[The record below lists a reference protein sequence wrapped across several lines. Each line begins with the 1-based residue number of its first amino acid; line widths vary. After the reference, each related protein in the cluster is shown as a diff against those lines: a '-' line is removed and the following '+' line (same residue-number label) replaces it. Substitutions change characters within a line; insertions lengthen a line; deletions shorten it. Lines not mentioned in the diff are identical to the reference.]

1 MDSLFSLLTDVTVD
15 GFALWIVLLICVG
28 VFLGSFMDAIAG
40 GGGIITVPTYLI
52 AFSRLPAYYALG
64 TNKLSSGIGTVFST
78 ARFIKNGLVD
88 WKLFTPAVALAL
100 AGSVAG
106 TWLQHHTP
114 DVVLKYLLLAVLGA
128 PALIKLGADPLPAHL
143 FILYFGCMS
152 TITPPVALS
161 TYAAAGI
168 SGGSPMKTGIYAMKL
183 ASVAFLIPYIFVYGQ
198 ELLLYGSLG
207 SILLAILSASLGC
220 VALAGGM
227 IGWLGAKMPM
237 PLRFVLVGA
246 AITLM
251 IPGALTDVIGVVL
264 MAACVITAVML
275 SKRQTPKIQ

>member
-114 DVVLKYLLLAVLGA
+114 DVVLKYLLLFVLPVVAFVTLRNRSWPDQSEEMEFRVRAAIVWTASFFIGGYDGYYGPGTGTFLMIIFVRFA
-128 PALIKLGADPLPAHL
+128 KLDTRH
-143 FILYFGCMS
+143 
-152 TITPPVALS
+152 
-161 TYAAAGI
+161 AAGGVKVI
-168 SGGSPMKTGIYAMKL
+168 NL
-183 ASVAFLIPYIFVYGQ
+183 ASNF
-198 ELLLYGSLG
+198 GSLFT
-207 SILLAILSASLGC
+207 
-220 VALAGGM
+220 ALQAGY
-227 IGWLGAKMPM
+227 
-237 PLRFVLVGA
+237 VLVGVGLISA
-246 AITLM
+246 VASILGHYLGAGLAIKNGSKIVKPTVILVLLLLM
-251 IPGALTDVIGVVL
+251 VKVGSELLFPEFWN
-264 MAACVITAVML
+264 
-275 SKRQTPKIQ
+275 